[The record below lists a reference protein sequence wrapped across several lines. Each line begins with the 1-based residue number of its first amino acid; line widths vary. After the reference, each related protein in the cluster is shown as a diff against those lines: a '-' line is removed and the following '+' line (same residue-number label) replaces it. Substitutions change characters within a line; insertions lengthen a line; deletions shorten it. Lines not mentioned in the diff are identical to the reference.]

1 MANES
6 VVATNSLIGLQ
17 GQLDTVRSE
26 VLSTNVGLQN
36 IATLIQR
43 DSLLDQQRLFEEREQ
58 ERILADREVR
68 IGQQEE
74 LQRRVSTAVIKP
86 VVEVER
92 KMTSTFERI
101 TSALKFLF
109 TGFLGIQFVRGIK
122 SAANISLRALSGIG
136 SFLKNSFDF
145 LRSGLA
151 SLAGGFGAVVRSIT
165 GVTTKVSNAIL
176 TLATSPFKAIADV
189 FKKLVP
195 GVGSSGATA
204 ASAGTKAAGAAGGF
218 GKFFGGAIGVIGGA
232 LSTAANIG
240 QNDPIGAAIGVA
252 SMLPTPLRLPLT
264 AISVADA
271 FTNKNITEGF
281 KNFVP
286 GGVPNIQMPNL
297 GEMFNNMGEKIT
309 NVFGINLSAPAET
322 IQGEVSEGTKPA
334 QPSKPQSLQVV
345 PFKPQT
351 PSVQKPP
358 ITPSPEPKPD
368 IISITNSQ
376 QQQQPSVVS
385 TETQTLT
392 DVPLLSSSNPSN
404 FYTLYAQVNY
414 NVVM

>member
-58 ERILADREVR
+58 EKILADREVR

-74 LQRRVSTAVIKP
+74 LQRKVSTAVIKP

-145 LRSGLA
+145 LRSGLS

-204 ASAGTKAAGAAGGF
+204 ASAGAGAARTAGS
-218 GKFFGGAIGVIGGA
+218 FFGGAIGVIGGA

-271 FTNKNITEGF
+271 FTNTNITEGF
-281 KNFVP
+281 KNFMP
-286 GGVPNIQMPNL
+286 GGTSGIQMPK
-297 GEMFNNMGEKIT
+297 FNFGDISQNIK
-309 NVFGINLSAPAET
+309 NVFGINLSAPAKT
-322 IQGEVSEGTKPA
+322 IQGEVSEGTNPA
-334 QPSKPQSLQVV
+334 QPSKSNQLKVV
-345 PFKPQT
+345 PFRPQT
-351 PSVQKPP
+351 PSAQKPP

>member
-58 ERILADREVR
+58 EKILADREVR

-109 TGFLGIQFVRGIK
+109 SGFLGIQFVRGIK

-195 GVGSSGATA
+195 GVRSSGAAA
-204 ASAGTKAAGAAGGF
+204 ASVGAGASGAAGGF
-218 GKFFGGAIGVIGGA
+218 GKFFGGAIRVIGGA

-252 SMLPTPLRLPLT
+252 SMLPTPFRLPLT

-271 FTNKNITEGF
+271 FTNTNITEGF
-281 KNFVP
+281 KNFMS
-286 GGVPNIQMPNL
+286 GGASGIQMPK
-297 GEMFNNMGEKIT
+297 FNFGDISQNIK

-322 IQGEVSEGTKPA
+322 IQGEVSEGTKPT

-376 QQQQPSVVS
+376 QQQPSVVS

>member
-58 ERILADREVR
+58 EKILADREVR

-74 LQRRVSTAVIKP
+74 LQRKVSTAVIKP

-195 GVGSSGATA
+195 GVRSSGAAA
-204 ASAGTKAAGAAGGF
+204 ASVGAGAAGAARTAGS
-218 GKFFGGAIGVIGGA
+218 FFGGAIGVIGGA

-240 QNDPIGAAIGVA
+240 QNDPIGAVVGAA
-252 SMLPTPLRLPLT
+252 SILPTPFRLPLT

-271 FTNKNITEGF
+271 FTNTNITEGF
-281 KNFVP
+281 KNFMP
-286 GGVPNIQMPNL
+286 GGTSGIQMPK
-297 GEMFNNMGEKIT
+297 FNFGDISQNIK

-322 IQGEVSEGTKPA
+322 IQGEVSEGTKPT

-376 QQQQPSVVS
+376 QQQQPSVIS